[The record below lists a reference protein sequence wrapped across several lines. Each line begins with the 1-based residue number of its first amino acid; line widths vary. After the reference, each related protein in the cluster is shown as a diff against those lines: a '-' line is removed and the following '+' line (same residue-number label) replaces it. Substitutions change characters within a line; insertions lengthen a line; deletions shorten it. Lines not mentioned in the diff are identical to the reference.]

1 MQRSVVLCS
10 GGLNSAVLLALA
22 QEASPVLVVHAR
34 YEHPAAEREARTLS
48 KLLSRFDRTDCLVID
63 LPRAAGFRRAV
74 DASPEGSP
82 TAERPLDTPLPGL
95 MTSLLGIGCV
105 VAASISAPKLWVG
118 LCEAGPTPGG
128 NDDTDPE
135 QSREYAQL
143 MEHALALAT
152 PDNPL
157 SIEAPLIDL
166 SRGDI
171 VKLARRLEVP
181 LKHTWSCRVRGDTP
195 CQACRGCRQR
205 ARAFLDATIADPVLA
220 HALNG

>member
-22 QEASPVLVVHAR
+22 REASPVLVVHAR
-34 YEHPAAEREARTLS
+34 YEHPAAERESRMLS
-48 KLLSRFDRTDCLVID
+48 KLVSQLDRTECVVID
-63 LPRAAGFRRAV
+63 LPRAAGFRRAPGATTETSPAAGRPA
-74 DASPEGSP
+74 DA
-82 TAERPLDTPLPGL
+82 PLPGL

-105 VAASISAPKLWVG
+105 VAASINAPKLWVG
-118 LCEAGPTPGG
+118 LCEAGATPGG
-128 NDDTDPE
+128 DDADPE

-152 PDNPL
+152 PDAPL

-166 SRGDI
+166 PRGDV

-181 LKHTWSCRVRGDTP
+181 LKHTWSCRVSGDTP